1 MFITHNTDLHHVW
14 LADTKLNALFGFGK
28 IWVQKKQNNTKKRAF
43 DSVICFLYLTGQYKP
58 GEQ

>member
-14 LADTKLNALFGFGK
+14 LADTKLNALFGFEE
-28 IWVQKKQNNTKKRAF
+28 IWVQQNNTKKQRAF